1 MHVYLFE
8 VIRRETALLLTAA
21 LEKQEHELLQS
32 VVVH

>member
-21 LEKQEHELLQS
+21 LDEQKHELLQS
-32 VVVH
+32 VIVH